1 MRSQKSKVRSQK
13 YCQWLLV
20 ACCLLLTSTT
30 FAAFSKVGT
39 VAAPFL
45 KISVGRPTGM
55 GDAFTGIADDA
66 SAAFYNPA
74 GLAHLDQRQVFFNHI
89 SWIAGVNHEYISG
102 ILPVSGIGTFGVA
115 ITSLSTGDME
125 QTLIDDPTSPARED
139 LGTGLSFDAS
149 DMALGVTYARLIT
162 DKLAFGFSAKG
173 ITERIWDITASGVG
187 LDVGLL
193 YHTGWRSLR
202 LGASVANF
210 GSDMT
215 FGGRN
220 LDFVDSTL
228 PTRPQA
234 SYKTTPSPLPIMFR
248 FGLGYNL
255 IETDA
260 SKLVLALDL
269 VHPSDINE
277 TVNLGLEYGIAGKYF
292 LRGGYIYNTDLTYQ
306 EAVGWNQGISAGAGL
321 AFEPVKGLDLK
332 LDYGYRHQGYMGG
345 THRVTLGVGF

>member
-1 MRSQKSKVRSQK
+1 
-13 YCQWLLV
+13 
-20 ACCLLLTSTT
+20 
-30 FAAFSKVGT
+30 

-55 GDAFTGIADDA
+55 GDAFTGVADDA

-74 GLAHLDQRQVFFNHI
+74 GLAHLSNRQVFFNHI
-89 SWIAGVNHEYISG
+89 SWIAGISHEYISG
-102 ILPVSGIGTFGVA
+102 ILPVSGIGTFALSV
-115 ITSLSTGDME
+115 TSLSAGGME
-125 QTLIDDPTSPARED
+125 QTTIDDPTSPARED
-139 LGTGLSFDAS
+139 LGTGLSFGAS

-162 DKLAFGFSAKG
+162 DKLAFGFTAKG
-173 ITERIWDITASGVG
+173 ITEQIFDITASGVG
-187 LDVGLL
+187 VDFGLL
-193 YHTGWRSLR
+193 YNTGWRNLR

-210 GSDMT
+210 GSDLS
-215 FGGRN
+215 FSGRN

-228 PTRPQA
+228 PTHPQA

-255 IETDA
+255 IDNAA

-292 LRGGYIYNTDLTYQ
+292 LRGGYIYNTDVSYQ
-306 EAVGWNQGISAGAGL
+306 EAVGWSQGISAGAGL
-321 AFEPVKGLDLK
+321 AFTPLKGLDLK
-332 LDYGYRHQGYMGG
+332 LDYGYRYQGYLGG

>member
-1 MRSQKSKVRSQK
+1 
-13 YCQWLLV
+13 
-20 ACCLLLTSTT
+20 
-30 FAAFSKVGT
+30 
-39 VAAPFL
+39 
-45 KISVGRPTGM
+45 M

-66 SAAFYNPA
+66 SATFYNVA
-74 GLAHLDQRQVFFNHI
+74 GLAHLETRQLFFNHI
-89 SWIAGVNHEYISG
+89 SWIAGINHEYISG
-102 ILPVSGIGTFGVA
+102 ILPVRNVGTFGIS
-115 ITSLSTGDME
+115 ITSLSTGGIE
-125 QTLIDDPTSPARED
+125 QTTIDDPGSPARED
-139 LGTGLSFDAS
+139 QGTGLVYDAA
-149 DMALGVTYARLIT
+149 DMALGLTYARLIT

-173 ITERIWDITASGVG
+173 VTERIWDVSSSGVG

-193 YHTGWRSLR
+193 YNTGWRSLR

-228 PTRPQA
+228 PTSPAA

-255 IETDA
+255 IETA
-260 SKLVLALDL
+260 NNKLVLGLDL

-277 TVNLGLEYGIAGKYF
+277 TVNIGLEYGLAGKYF
-292 LRGGYIYNTDLTYQ
+292 LRGGYIYNTDLSYQ
-306 EAVGWNQGISAGAGL
+306 ESVGWGQGISAGAGL
-321 AFEPVKGLDLK
+321 AFTPVKNLDLK
-332 LDYGYRHQGYMGG
+332 LDYGYRYQGYLGG

>member
-1 MRSQKSKVRSQK
+1 
-13 YCQWLLV
+13 
-20 ACCLLLTSTT
+20 
-30 FAAFSKVGT
+30 
-39 VAAPFL
+39 
-45 KISVGRPTGM
+45 M

-66 SAAFYNPA
+66 SATFYNVA
-74 GLAHLDQRQVFFNHI
+74 GLAHLETRQLFFNHI
-89 SWIAGVNHEYISG
+89 SWIAGINHEYISG
-102 ILPVSGIGTFGVA
+102 ILPVRNVGTFGIS
-115 ITSLSTGDME
+115 ITSLSTGGIE
-125 QTLIDDPTSPARED
+125 QTTIDDPGSPARED
-139 LGTGLSFDAS
+139 QGTGLVYDAA
-149 DMALGVTYARLIT
+149 DMALGLTYARLIT

-173 ITERIWDITASGVG
+173 VTERIWDISSSGVG

-193 YHTGWRSLR
+193 YNTGWRSLR

-228 PTRPQA
+228 PTSPAA

-255 IETDA
+255 IETA
-260 SKLVLALDL
+260 NNKLVLGLDL

-277 TVNLGLEYGIAGKYF
+277 TVNIGLEYGLAGKYF
-292 LRGGYIYNTDLTYQ
+292 LRAGYIYNTDLSYQ
-306 EAVGWNQGISAGAGL
+306 QSVGWGQGISAGAGL
-321 AFEPVKGLDLK
+321 AFTPVKNLDLK
-332 LDYGYRHQGYMGG
+332 LDYGYRYQGILGG

>member
-1 MRSQKSKVRSQK
+1 MRSQKSEVRNRNCGK
-13 YCQWLLV
+13 WLLV
-20 ACCLLLTSTT
+20 ACWLVLATTS
-30 FAAFSKVGT
+30 FGAFSKVGT

-66 SAAFYNPA
+66 SATFYNPA
-74 GLAHLDQRQVFFNHI
+74 GLAHISERQLFFIHI
-89 SWIAGVNHEYISG
+89 SWIAGMNHEYISG
-102 ILPVSGIGTFGVA
+102 ILPVSGIGTFGLS
-115 ITSLSTGDME
+115 ITSLSTGSME

-139 LGTGLSFDAS
+139 LGTGLTFDAS

-162 DKLAFGFSAKG
+162 DKLAFGFTAKG
-173 ITERIWDITASGVG
+173 ITERIYDISGSGIG

-193 YHTGWRSLR
+193 YNTGWRNLR

-255 IETDA
+255 IEAAT

-277 TVNLGLEYGIAGKYF
+277 TVNLGLEYGIEDKYF
-292 LRGGYIYNTDLTYQ
+292 IRAGYIYNTDQSYQ
-306 EAVGWNQGISAGAGL
+306 EAIGWNQGISAGAGL
-321 AFEPVKGLDLK
+321 AFKPMKGLDLK
-332 LDYGYRHQGYMGG
+332 LDYGYRHQGYLGG
-345 THRVTLGVGF
+345 THRVALGVGF

>member
-1 MRSQKSKVRSQK
+1 MRSQKSEVRSQK
-13 YCQWLLV
+13 WLLV
-20 ACCLLLTSTT
+20 ACCLVLASTSA

-66 SAAFYNPA
+66 SATFYNPA
-74 GLAHLDQRQVFFNHI
+74 GLAHLETRQLFFNHI
-89 SWIAGVNHEYISG
+89 AWIAGISHEYISG
-102 ILPVSGIGTFGVA
+102 ILPVRNVGTFGIS
-115 ITSLSTGDME
+115 ITSLSTGGIE
-125 QTLIDDPTSPARED
+125 QTTIDDPTSPARED
-139 LGTGLSFDAS
+139 QGTGLVYDAA
-149 DMALGVTYARLIT
+149 DMALGLTYARLIT

-173 ITERIWDITASGVG
+173 VTERIWDISSSGVG

-193 YHTGWRSLR
+193 YNTGWRSLR
-202 LGASVANF
+202 IGASVANF

-215 FGGRN
+215 FGGRD

-228 PTRPQA
+228 PTNPAA

-248 FGLGYNL
+248 FGLGYN
-255 IETDA
+255 IVETA
-260 SKLVLALDL
+260 NNKLVLGLDL

-277 TVNLGLEYGIAGKYF
+277 TVNIGMEYGVLSRYF
-292 LRGGYIYNTDLTYQ
+292 LRAGYIYNTDFSYQ
-306 EAVGWNQGISAGAGL
+306 EAVGWGQGISAGAGL
-321 AFEPVKGLDLK
+321 AFTPVRGLDLK
-332 LDYGYRHQGYMGG
+332 LDYGYRYQGILGG